1 MEIPWQK
8 RKKLKHIQLDWV
20 EFRNEKKNCVHRTVF
35 MWSVL
40 RYVWLFHSSRFFPS
54 RFEQPRFTSANNI
67 ALDAVPLSCLFIT
80 YLHSLWCMLNIAQAP
95 LVTVNTN
102 NSGGKAHFS
111 TRNAQRALC
120 ILVYSAYTVHVQL
133 LCLCIIIK
141 SMNAVAFPLY
151 LIMNQWMEVE

>member
-8 RKKLKHIQLDWV
+8 RKKLEHIQLHWAGI
-20 EFRNEKKNCVHRTVF
+20 RSEKKIVSIAQYLCEVF
-35 MWSVL
+35 
-40 RYVWLFHSSRFFPS
+40 YVMFGFFIRPVFFPS
-54 RFEQPRFTSANNI
+54 RFEQPRYTSANNI

-102 NSGGKAHFS
+102 NSREKSALEYAHRS
-111 TRNAQRALC
+111 LS
-120 ILVYSAYTVHVQL
+120 ILVYSAYAVHVQL